1 MSVSLG
7 PWDPQYPVNFYESG
21 DTVTQAFGKH
31 IQEIER
37 IYGLLNAL
45 DADKV
50 SGAELAEILRSYVTL
65 TYLNTK
71 LGEYVTNTAFNSHVN
86 STNPHPN
93 MTLPFSKITG
103 NLPADRVSGLVDVIK
118 QNSVGEGAVSKNGYA
133 TFGNGLIIQWG
144 ERDLSSH
151 EGEFT
156 DTYTAYFAKAFPT
169 ACFTVIP
176 GIRVNPTSGNL
187 NHVNIFAQVISFT
200 KTKVEL
206 LPQFAQEIGDWSQLA
221 ISYVAFGN

>member
-1 MSVSLG
+1 MPTLLG
-7 PWDPQYPVNFYESG
+7 PWDPQYPVNFYEGG
-21 DTVTQAFGKH
+21 DTVTPAFGKH

-50 SGAELAEILRSYVTL
+50 SHGELTEILKSYVTL

-71 LGEYVTNTAFNSHVN
+71 LGEYVTNAAFNTHVY
-86 STNPHPN
+86 SGDPHPN

-103 NLPADRVSGLVDVIK
+103 DVPASRVSGLVDLIK
-118 QNSVGEGAVSKNGYA
+118 QNTISEGSVNKNGYA
-133 TFGNGLIIQWG
+133 KFGNGLIVQWG

-156 DTYTAYFAKAFPT
+156 DTYTAYFATTFPN
-169 ACFTVIP
+169 ACFIVIP

-187 NHVNIFAQVISFT
+187 NHVNIFAQIISFT